1 MRILQSKKGH
11 NGWTAYSQI
20 CKQCENTMEQLK
32 QYGVILLP
40 ICVRSVKLV
49 PEVKKLVSALWVT
62 DINPVQ
68 TPI

>member
-1 MRILQSKKGH
+1 MRILQSEKGH

-40 ICVRSVKLV
+40 ICVRVKLV
-49 PEVKKLVSALWVT
+49 PEVKKQVSALWMT
-62 DINPVQ
+62 DINPVR